1 MRIKKWLPVAGAILL
16 VGWAFWRLAGPA
28 PQAVAAAPTLAQSG
42 PAYPSP
48 GTAPAPD
55 PVVPVPPSAP
65 VAQDDPDSPS
75 IARARDAW
83 CEEIVPR
90 LPGTPQQRCQ
100 EGRYVPGKGR
110 SVQGRSLWYTDIPAT
125 SGTRPLR
132 VLVLGAIH
140 GDEMSASTLVFD
152 WVRRAREHPAPGIVW
167 RMAPLVNPDGLLHS
181 PPTRVN
187 AHGVDLNRNFPT
199 EDWVAKAA
207 HYWEKTTRKD
217 PRRFPGPSAASE
229 PETSW
234 VLDQIGE
241 FRPDL
246 VVSVHAPY
254 GLLDF
259 DGPQKPPSK
268 LGSLFL
274 DQLGVYPGSLG
285 NYGGLVRGVPVVT
298 IELKHESR
306 IAEAESGAMWGDL
319 LRWIDTRLK
328 REPAAAPAA
337 ATQAAAVN

>member
-1 MRIKKWLPVAGAILL
+1 MQSRKWLLAAGALLFVGLAFGLLPKLTASVTPPVAPVPKA
-16 VGWAFWRLAGPA
+16 
-28 PQAVAAAPTLAQSG
+28 LAQK
-42 PAYPSP
+42 PA
-48 GTAPAPD
+48 APAPAKAAPD
-55 PVVPVPPSAP
+55 PGSPDHPDVV
-65 VAQDDPDSPS
+65 
-75 IARARDAW
+75 RARDAW
-83 CEEIVPR
+83 CDEIVPR
-90 LPGTPQQRCQ
+90 LPNLPTDTCHT
-100 EGRYVPGKGR
+100 GRFVPGQGR
-110 SVQGRSLWYTDIPAT
+110 SVEGRSLWYTDIPSE

-132 VLVLGAIH
+132 VMVLGAIH

-152 WVRRAREHPAPGIVW
+152 WVRRAREHAPPGIVW
-167 RMAPLVNPDGLLHS
+167 RMAPLVNPDGLLHQ

-199 EDWVAKAA
+199 DDWKAKAT
-207 HYWEKTTRKD
+207 HYWNKITHKD
-217 PRRFPGPSAASE
+217 PRRYPGPSAASE
-229 PETSW
+229 PETGW
-234 VLDQIGE
+234 VLDQISE
-241 FRPDL
+241 FKPDL

-298 IELKHESR
+298 IELKHENR

-319 LRWIDTRLK
+319 LRWMDTRLK
-328 REPAAAPAA
+328 PVDGPKPASHPASL
-337 ATQAAAVN
+337 QP